1 MLNMRLIEEEVE
13 LVEKIYEAEHLTF
26 NHKTLTESAVN
37 WYSNTEIVEA
47 EMLAAIVMTAKCTPE
62 VLAEITWDELEKWR
76 EFYFP
81 QVPFEYY
88 EIGMAELKE
97 ARYDEFWR

>member
-1 MLNMRLIEEEVE
+1 MLNMRLIEEAVD

-26 NHKTLTESAVN
+26 NHSSLIESATN

-47 EMLAAIVMTAKCTPE
+47 EMLAAAVMTAKCTPE
-62 VLAEITWDELEKWR
+62 TLAEMTWDELKNWK

-81 QVPFEYY
+81 SVPFEYT
-88 EIGMAELKE
+88 EIHIHEIQEAMQDEL
-97 ARYDEFWR
+97 YW

>member
-1 MLNMRLIEEEVE
+1 MLNMRLIEEAVE

-26 NHKTLTESAVN
+26 NHKTLTESAIN

-47 EMLAAIVMTAKCTPE
+47 EMLAAIVMTAPCTPE
-62 VLAEITWDELEKWR
+62 NLAEVTWNELEKWQ

-81 QVPFEYY
+81 RVPFEYY
-88 EIGMAELKE
+88 EIGVAELKE
-97 ARYDEFWR
+97 AKYDEFWR